1 MKKFIIVMLIGVGM
15 GWGLTHTARDSG
27 KGHVTAEGTISAGE
41 KVDLLKYLD
50 RNKFT
55 VFFFYANW

>member
-1 MKKFIIVMLIGVGM
+1 MKKFIIVLLIGIGLW
-15 GWGLTHTARDSG
+15 WGLTHTARDSG
-27 KGHVTAEGTISAGE
+27 KGHVTTRGTISAGE

-50 RNKFT
+50 PAKFT